1 MSRPTIDA
9 TRREGI
15 GKGPNR
21 RLRAAGQ
28 VPGVIY
34 GNGIEPTPLALEPR
48 QVVSVL
54 DGPLGRNSVVDLSVD
69 GATRMAIVK
78 DYQVHPWKR
87 KLLHVDLMEITDKT
101 PLTLTVPFKR
111 TGLAPAEKLG
121 ARVEIHRDYVTVRC
135 IASTIPAAV
144 EYDMALI
151 EGDYA
156 EVSISEVPMPEGVE
170 ALYRKDY
177 KLLRLRI
184 PSAAELAAELA
195 AEEAEAGGPDDEEG
209 EEGEEGAEEGATEA
223 SDGAA
228 SEASEE

>member
-1 MSRPTIDA
+1 
-9 TRREGI
+9 
-15 GKGPNR
+15 
-21 RLRAAGQ
+21 

-34 GNGIEPTPLALEPR
+34 GNGNEPTTLTLQPR
-48 QVVSVL
+48 QMVSVL
-54 DGPLGRNSVVDLSVD
+54 DGPLGRNSIVDLNVD

-87 KLLHVDLMEITDKT
+87 KLLHVDLLEITEKT

-111 TGLAPAEKLG
+111 TGLAPAEKVG
-121 ARVEIHRDYVTVRC
+121 ARVEIHRDFVTIRC

-151 EGDYA
+151 EGEYA

-195 AEEAEAGGPDDEEG
+195 AEEAEAGGPAEDEEG
-209 EEGEEGAEEGATEA
+209 EEGEEGAEEGAEEA
-223 SDGAA
+223 TDGATA
-228 SEASEE
+228 EASEE